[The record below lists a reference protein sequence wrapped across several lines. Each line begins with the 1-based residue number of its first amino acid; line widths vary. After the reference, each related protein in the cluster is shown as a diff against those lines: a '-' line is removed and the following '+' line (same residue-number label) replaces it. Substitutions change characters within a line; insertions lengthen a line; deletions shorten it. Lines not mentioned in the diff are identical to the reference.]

1 MISTILLATLL
12 QQAPAAAPSA
22 PPTDEAIS
30 NVKAMVE
37 AKLRDPYSAQWRNLR
52 AFQHTDGS
60 LIVCGEVNAKNAYG
74 GYVGFDG
81 FVYWNGKLTM
91 PDESMPIVAPHQRNF
106 VKLLCSGKP

>member
-1 MISTILLATLL
+1 MISTILLAMLL

-30 NVKAMVE
+30 TAKAMVE

-60 LIVCGEVNAKNAYG
+60 LIVCGEVNAKNEIGRAH
-74 GYVGFDG
+74 V
-81 FVYWNGKLTM
+81 
-91 PDESMPIVAPHQRNF
+91 
-106 VKLLCSGKP
+106 